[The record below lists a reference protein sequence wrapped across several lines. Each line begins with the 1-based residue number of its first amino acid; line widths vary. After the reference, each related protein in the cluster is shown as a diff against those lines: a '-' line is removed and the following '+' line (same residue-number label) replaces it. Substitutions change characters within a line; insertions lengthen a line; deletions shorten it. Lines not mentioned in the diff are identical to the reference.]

1 RTIFGDCAPLSQL
14 PWFNHLQVFEPSAKP
29 PCKAVF
35 SFTEQEITT
44 IQMGSQ
50 EDPLRIAVRTAI
62 KRDSGHR

>member
-1 RTIFGDCAPLSQL
+1 
-14 PWFNHLQVFEPSAKP
+14 VFEPSEKP

-62 KRDSGHR
+62 KRDSGHRR